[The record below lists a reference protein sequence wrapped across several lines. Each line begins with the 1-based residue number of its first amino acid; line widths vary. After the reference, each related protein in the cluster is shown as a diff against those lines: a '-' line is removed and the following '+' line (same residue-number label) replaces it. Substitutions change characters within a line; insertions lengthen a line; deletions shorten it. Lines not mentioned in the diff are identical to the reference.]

1 MIETQVCIVGAGPAG
16 LTTAMNL
23 NKLGVDCVL
32 VDKDKFPR
40 DKVCG
45 DSFNGMVY
53 HVLNRLDPGYI
64 QEMEDQNILLRS
76 WHYSISDVNNH
87 ELVTSFDKTSTPRIL
102 SRRLDFD
109 AFLMNKAKA
118 MPHIKV
124 LEEVDLI
131 SIDKNEN
138 GAILTSRDNKT
149 QIKTQLI
156 VAATGETS
164 RFYNSVTQKAER
176 DGEPL
181 IYVRAYF
188 KNVELNLTNEIRI
201 HVFYNP
207 MIGVYV
213 SPLPGGLV
221 TVELGLKQSIAKKY
235 EVNLRDKMFELIQ
248 SEEPLKTIF
257 KNAEIVG
264 KPVGTSIQLSSKK
277 AKRSGDRFLLV
288 GSVAQSVHPLLGY
301 GVGHAMQTGEIAADV
316 IAEAINRQD
325 FSAKFL
331 KKYDR
336 KVQKRLGSEIL
347 LNKMVAYIFDHP
359 KTLLLLLFK
368 IGGSL
373 TGLLTAKG
381 FSVGFLKPS
390 FYIDYFKNK
399 KARSLL

>member
-23 NKLGVDCVL
+23 NKLGIDCVL

-76 WHYSISDVNNH
+76 WDYAISDVNNH
-87 ELVTSFDKTSTPRIL
+87 ELRTTFDKTSTPRIL
-102 SRRLDFD
+102 SKRFDFD
-109 AFLMNKAKA
+109 AFLINKVKA
-118 MPHIKV
+118 MKHVKV
-124 LEEVDLI
+124 LEEIELT
-131 SIDKNEN
+131 SIEKNEE
-138 GAILTSRDNKT
+138 GVVLQSRDEKT
-149 QIKTQLI
+149 KIKAALV

-164 RFYNSVTQKAER
+164 RFYNAVTEKSSR
-176 DGEPL
+176 DGDPY

-188 KNVELNLTNEIRI
+188 KNVKFTTSNEIRI

-207 MIGVYV
+207 MIGVYI

-221 TVELGLKQSIAKKY
+221 TVELGLKQSLAKKY
-235 EVNLRDKMFELIQ
+235 ELNLRDKMFELIH
-248 SEEPLKTIF
+248 SEEPLKSLF
-257 KNAEIVG
+257 KDAEIVG
-264 KPVGTSIQLSSKK
+264 KPVGTSIQLSNKK
-277 AKRSGDRFLLV
+277 AKRSGERFLLV
-288 GSVAQSVHPLLGY
+288 GSIAQSVHPLLGY
-301 GVGHAMQTGEIAADV
+301 GVGHAMAAGEIAAST
-316 IAEAINRQD
+316 ISEAVAKQD

-359 KTLLLLLFK
+359 RTLLLLLFK
-368 IGGSL
+368 VGGSI
-373 TGLLTAKG
+373 TNLLTARG
-381 FSVGFLKPS
+381 FSDGFLKPS
-390 FYIDYFKNK
+390 FYVDFFRRK
-399 KARSLL
+399 KSRSLS